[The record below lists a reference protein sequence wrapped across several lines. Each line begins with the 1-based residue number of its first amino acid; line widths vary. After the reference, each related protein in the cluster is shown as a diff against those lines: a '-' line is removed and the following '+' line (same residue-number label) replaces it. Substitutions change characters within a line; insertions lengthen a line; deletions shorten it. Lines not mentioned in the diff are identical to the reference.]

1 MREIAAGVCP
11 VAFSHVTE
19 AAQSFLVAA
28 LVSEISRTLWILCPS
43 VRSQELLYETLL
55 NWQPNA
61 LFLPEAEIAAVE
73 NILPDPEIAAER
85 LALLSRVQ
93 REKGPHL
100 IVATH
105 AALDQPAPAP
115 AALNAAVLVLRRGK
129 LHPLE
134 RTIESLVAAGYDRV
148 SQVTTR
154 GQFAVRGGIIDLFS
168 WQAPRPIRI
177 EYFGDD
183 IESLREFDVDT
194 QTSVRNLQSVEILLE
209 AAEQQAAVVGDYV
222 AADHLRLAI
231 EPEDGNSDAD
241 IQISEGWLGENKPE
255 DFRGAFDSCDIGD
268 FAVGD
273 FMLVE

>member
-1 MREIAAGVCP
+1 VEESSRDHLPSIAAHTESISQKIAEIAQGVRP

-19 AAQSFLVAA
+19 AAQAFLVAA
-28 LVSEISRTLWILCPS
+28 IADEIPKTLWVLCSS

-85 LALLSRVQ
+85 LALLTRLQ
-93 REKGPHL
+93 RAKGAHL
-100 IVATH
+100 VVATR
-105 AALDQPAPAP
+105 AALDQSAPTP

-134 RTIESLVAAGYDRV
+134 QTIEALVAAGYDRV
-148 SQVTTR
+148 AQVTTR
-154 GQFAVRGGIIDLFS
+154 GQFAVRGGIVDLFS

-183 IESLREFDVDT
+183 IE
-194 QTSVRNLQSVEILLE
+194 
-209 AAEQQAAVVGDYV
+209 
-222 AADHLRLAI
+222 
-231 EPEDGNSDAD
+231 
-241 IQISEGWLGENKPE
+241 
-255 DFRGAFDSCDIGD
+255 
-268 FAVGD
+268 
-273 FMLVE
+273 